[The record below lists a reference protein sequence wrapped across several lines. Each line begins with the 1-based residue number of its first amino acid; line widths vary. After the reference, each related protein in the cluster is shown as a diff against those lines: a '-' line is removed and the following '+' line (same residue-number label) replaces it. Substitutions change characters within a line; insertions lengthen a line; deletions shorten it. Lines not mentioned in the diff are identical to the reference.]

1 MGSHRVRHNWS
12 NLAIAAA
19 AALECLR
26 ELMWGYIEVCTR
38 TPGLSFNG
46 ESPVRLV
53 GMQWGTQSS
62 ALHAHRAD
70 QMGLCLSL
78 TKTDRAQAIHGC
90 LWHMASEEP
99 NQVGIHSRRVGKV
112 PCSYL
117 AQQVSVQ
124 WQDNHCGRLQELS
137 SFNRRGKH
145 GGSEGPCS
153 VLMWLFQFAVTGAMD
168 VNSGRV
174 NCEKLKSH
182 SEQTVPFALRERVGS
197 GMSMFLH

>member
-1 MGSHRVRHNWS
+1 
-12 NLAIAAA
+12 
-19 AALECLR
+19 
-26 ELMWGYIEVCTR
+26 MWGYIEVCTR
-38 TPGLSFNG
+38 TPSLSFSG

-78 TKTDRAQAIHGC
+78 TKRDRAQAILGC

-124 WQDNHCGRLQELS
+124 WQDNHRGRLQELS

-174 NCEKLKSH
+174 NCEIKKPLWTDCTLRSQRKSRLWH
-182 SEQTVPFALRERVGS
+182 EHVSSLIPVPKGLLHAGS
-197 GMSMFLH
+197 